1 MLTRDRPGRSSLPR
15 TVVRHPDVVAEA
27 DLPVRRAL
35 VLPGRELHWR
45 FSRASG
51 PGGQGV
57 NTTDSRVGLSFDL
70 ARSPSV
76 PEPLRERALGR
87 LGGRLVDG
95 VLTVVASEFRSQLRN
110 REAAR
115 ERLAA
120 TLRDAMRPD
129 PPQRRPTRPS
139 RGSVRRRLDA
149 KARRGAVKRLRG
161 RPED

>member
-1 MLTRDRPGRSSLPR
+1 MLTRDRRGRSSLPR

-57 NTTDSRVGLSFDL
+57 NTTDSRVELSFDL

-76 PEPLRERALGR
+76 PESLRERALSR